1 MPIIFTG
8 VVIGEYMAFFLSRYL
23 FKDFIKEQIN
33 SSEWMSHQF
42 SIVDEIIK
50 EEGRLFV
57 FLIKLAFT
65 PVGLFSYVMGVSSIS
80 FVDFALGHIS
90 YLFWSCSLCFIGCS
104 MSSAMSE
111 DPAEK
116 DNKTV
121 THVMLAI

>member
-1 MPIIFTG
+1 
-8 VVIGEYMAFFLSRYL
+8 
-23 FKDFIKEQIN
+23 
-33 SSEWMSHQF
+33 
-42 SIVDEIIK
+42 
-50 EEGRLFV
+50 V
-57 FLIKLAFT
+57 FLIKLALT

-121 THVMLAI
+121 THVMLAIQILFTIIVTIVISYISKNALEKKVREK